1 MVAWDQS
8 GCLRSS
14 SPNQSIKTKEMQ
26 SDWLPKVNMSSLIA
40 HKILR
45 KCKEVDQLVIPPALK
60 G

>member
-1 MVAWDQS
+1 
-8 GCLRSS
+8 
-14 SPNQSIKTKEMQ
+14 MQ
-26 SDWLPKVNMSSLIA
+26 SDGLPKVNMSSLIA